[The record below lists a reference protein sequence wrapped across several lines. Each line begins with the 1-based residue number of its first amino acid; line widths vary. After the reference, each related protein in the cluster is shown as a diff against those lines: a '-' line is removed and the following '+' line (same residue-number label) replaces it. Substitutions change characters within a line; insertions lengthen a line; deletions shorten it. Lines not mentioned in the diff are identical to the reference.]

1 MTTLEKLEAEVT
13 KLPADEFAKFRAW
26 IEEYENMLWDQQ
38 IESDTATGKFDDL
51 IAEAKADRKSGKA
64 REL

>member
-13 KLPADEFAKFRAW
+13 KLPAAEFAKFRAW

-38 IESDTATGKFDDL
+38 IEADATAGKFDDL

>member
-13 KLPADEFAKFRAW
+13 KLPAHEVAKFRAW
-26 IEEYENMLWDQQ
+26 LEEYDNSLWDQQ
-38 IESDTATGKFDDL
+38 IERDAAGGKFDDL

>member
-1 MTTLEKLEAEVT
+1 MTTLEKLEVEVT
-13 KLPADEFAKFRAW
+13 KLPAHEVAKFRAW
-26 IEEYENMLWDQQ
+26 LEEYEATLWDRQ
-38 IESDTATGKFDDL
+38 IERDSAAGKFDDL